1 MARPTD
7 ETWARTVSGLEAVVD
22 RITPWL
28 LDLGNWIFGG
38 LIALNLLILGSLM
51 TIGPVD
57 NAVLVATAALA
68 LALPPDVA
76 GFLLLRLAADM
87 KKVDLEEVATSAFVE
102 AGFTREEP
110 NAEASD
116 SQAAER
122 KRTRTVLRYSYGL
135 LTLTILLTVI
145 GVTAAMWHMAWWIA
159 VAFVAVTVVSQSLI
173 FGAIAGSGSNT
184 RWRPPP
190 GARKP
195 KKK

>member
-159 VAFVAVTVVSQSLI
+159 VGFVAVTVVSQSLV

>member
-1 MARPTD
+1 MARATD

-68 LALPPDVA
+68 LALPPDAA

-110 NAEASD
+110 AAEASD

-145 GVTAAMWHMAWWIA
+145 GITAAMWHMAWWIA
-159 VAFVAVTVVSQSLI
+159 VGFVAVTVVSQSLV

>member
-110 NAEASD
+110 TAEASD

>member
-145 GVTAAMWHMAWWIA
+145 GITAAMWHMAWWIA